1 MTETVKD
8 PKNYPLLRNLQFS
21 PLKQEGDQ
29 YIVLWDPT
37 RISSER
43 LIIPLSYFFIIQ
55 HFDGQHSLQEIAT
68 LYLKKFGEFLV
79 PDRLEQLVTDLDE
92 KLFLEGERFESAKA
106 AARAAYRHAPVRKA
120 AHAGKS
126 YPDEKNQLQT
136 QLDSFYS
143 SKEGPEIK
151 ASANRGK
158 HIRGLVAPHYE
169 LREAGPVYAWA
180 YKELKE
186 ADAPNLFVVLG
197 TCHAGL
203 ENLYA
208 LTDKDFET
216 PLGTVRVERD
226 ILNWFRTHG
235 DNAFFEEELSHQHEH
250 SIEFQL
256 PFLQHAVGDAD
267 ALRIVPVL
275 CGFPAAYMTAPEFR
289 SEKDKIDSFIKT
301 LKEAIAASGKDACI
315 VASAEL
321 AHLGMRYG
329 DSGPP
334 TDFSFH
340 RCMQHDLEMLKHV
353 EEVDPDAFAQFI
365 AKEQDQRKI
374 WGFAPI
380 YTLLRLM
387 EGAKGQVLRYDR
399 GITDQYNSTVTY
411 ASMAF
416 F

>member
-1 MTETVKD
+1 MAKSPVRSWLRPARPYGYNAALMKPGSDVMTETVKD

-120 AHAGKS
+120 AYAGKS

-169 LREAGPVYAWA
+169 LREAGPVYA
-180 YKELKE
+180 
-186 ADAPNLFVVLG
+186 
-197 TCHAGL
+197 
-203 ENLYA
+203 
-208 LTDKDFET
+208 
-216 PLGTVRVERD
+216 
-226 ILNWFRTHG
+226 
-235 DNAFFEEELSHQHEH
+235 LSLIH
-250 SIEFQL
+250 I
-256 PFLQHAVGDAD
+256 
-267 ALRIVPVL
+267 
-275 CGFPAAYMTAPEFR
+275 
-289 SEKDKIDSFIKT
+289 
-301 LKEAIAASGKDACI
+301 
-315 VASAEL
+315 
-321 AHLGMRYG
+321 
-329 DSGPP
+329 
-334 TDFSFH
+334 
-340 RCMQHDLEMLKHV
+340 
-353 EEVDPDAFAQFI
+353 
-365 AKEQDQRKI
+365 
-374 WGFAPI
+374 
-380 YTLLRLM
+380 
-387 EGAKGQVLRYDR
+387 
-399 GITDQYNSTVTY
+399 
-411 ASMAF
+411 
-416 F
+416 